1 MSEVSLGEGRA
12 KIDIKKLES
21 KFRIV
26 YQKPTMPACYI
37 DLTIELDRTGTPRVK
52 EIQRSIGCS
61 VYKDRE
67 IERAMSVSLVKLRGV
82 LERLLRE
89 ER

>member
-1 MSEVSLGEGRA
+1 MSEVSIGEGRA
-12 KIDIKKLES
+12 RIDIKKLES
-21 KFRIV
+21 NFRIV
-26 YQKPTMPACYI
+26 YKRPTMPACYI

-61 VYKDRE
+61 AYKDKE
-67 IERAMSVSLVKLRGV
+67 IDRAMGLSLVKLRGM